1 MLLIG
6 AICPA
11 AAGAQESTRRV
22 ELAASDTAAVLVRS
36 GRMVH
41 LDGTYRLLSAGAHAS
56 PVVAAAGDSLDLAV
70 LRGKTVFLDF
80 WASWCRP
87 CLVEIPELNAFAEE
101 FAGREDV
108 VFISVNQDALTSGGD
123 LDVVHKLLG
132 ERSIRYPVL
141 IDDAEPS
148 LKKMFKVRAW
158 PTRVLIN
165 AGGEILEPS
174 AGRLTLE
181 AAAEHLRGL

>member
-1 MLLIG
+1 MQLEGIYP
-6 AICPA
+6 I
-11 AAGAQESTRRV
+11 
-22 ELAASDTAAVLVRS
+22 
-36 GRMVH
+36 
-41 LDGTYRLLSAGAHAS
+41 LSAGAHAS
-56 PVVAAAGDSLDLAV
+56 RVVAAAGDSLDLAA
-70 LRGKTVFLDF
+70 LRGKLVFLDF

-123 LDVVHKLLG
+123 IGLVRELLG
-132 ERSIRYPVL
+132 ERSIEYPVV
-141 IDDAEPS
+141 IDNAEPS

-158 PTRVLIN
+158 PTRVLISP
-165 AGGEILEPS
+165 AGEILEPA

-181 AAAEHLRGL
+181 AAAEYLRRR